1 MVVGVCRIALSIPG
15 KHSLKDKRSAIKPLI
30 AHLRKEFNASVAEVD
45 EQDMWR
51 SATIAVAI
59 VSSDGGNVHGLLEQ
73 VVRWIER
80 SQPHVFVTDWQIE
93 VL

>member
-15 KHSLKDKRSAIKPLI
+15 RHSLKDKRSAIKPLI
-30 AHLRKEFNASVAEVD
+30 AQLRKEFNASVAEVD
-45 EQDMWR
+45 DQDMWR